1 MYKKVIKCSVG
12 VIAHNEEGN
21 IAKLLDALLYQTV
34 AHARIAEIIVISSGS
49 TDNTDTIV
57 GVYERNHKKVRLVTQ
72 PERRG
77 KASAVNLFIE
87 EAKYDVLVLVSA
99 DVLPQK
105 GTVESLVRPFYNQ
118 KIGMSGGRPVP
129 TNMGDDF
136 LGFAVKLMWKLHH
149 EMSIFQPKLGEMVA
163 FRKVFKNIPE
173 NSAVDEA
180 SIEAI
185 ITACG
190 FEKIYVANAIV
201 NNKGPV
207 TMEDFKKQR
216 IRIAIG
222 HLWLK
227 KQANYSVT
235 SGNISLLLWLYI
247 KECLASPQNFLN
259 ITNTLYIEATCR
271 LQGYIDF
278 HYKGANPYIWEMVK
292 RDDSDNTKQKPL

>member
-1 MYKKVIKCSVG
+1 MYKKVIKCSIG

-21 IAKLLDALLYQTV
+21 IAKLLDALLYQKV
-34 AHARIAEIIVISSGS
+34 SHARIAEIIVVSSGS

-72 PERRG
+72 PERMG
-77 KASAVNLFIE
+77 KASAVNLFIDS
-87 EAKYDVLVLVSA
+87 AKCEVLVLVSA
-99 DVLPQK
+99 DVLPEK
-105 GTVESLVRPFYNQ
+105 GTVEALVRPFYNP

-149 EMSIFQPKLGEMVA
+149 EMSIFRPKLGEMVA
-163 FRKVFKNIPE
+163 FRKVFKCIPE
-173 NSAVDEA
+173 DSAVDEA

-190 FEKIYVANAIV
+190 FETIYVSNAIV

-207 TMEDFKKQR
+207 TIEDFKKQR
-216 IRIAIG
+216 RRIAIG

-227 KQANYSVT
+227 KSTNYEVT
-235 SGNISLLLWLYI
+235 SGNIGLLIWLYI
-247 KECLASPQNFLN
+247 KECLSTPQDFRK
-259 ITNTLYIEATCR
+259 ITATLWLEAVCR

-292 RDDSDNTKQKPL
+292 RDDSDNA

>member
-12 VIAHNEEGN
+12 VIAYNEEGN

-72 PERRG
+72 PERLG
-77 KASAVNLFIE
+77 KASAVNLFIDV
-87 EAKYDVLVLVSA
+87 AKYEVLVLVSA
-99 DVLPQK
+99 DVLPEK
-105 GTVESLVRPFYNQ
+105 GTVESLVRPFYNH
-118 KIGMSGGRPVP
+118 KVGMSGGRPVP

-190 FEKIYVANAIV
+190 YETVYVANAIV
-201 NNKGPV
+201 NNKGPL

-216 IRIAIG
+216 RRIAIG

-227 KQANYSVT
+227 KNTNYKVT
-235 SGNISLLLWLYI
+235 SGNIPLLLWLYFY
-247 KECLASPQNFLN
+247 ECMSNPKDFLN
-259 ITNTLYIEATCR
+259 ITNTLFIEATCR

-278 HYKGANPYIWEMVK
+278 RFKGANPFIWDMVA
-292 RDDSDNTKQKPL
+292 RDDSDNT